1 VNTRLR
7 YILIFS
13 RFFHKKK
20 VKNREGGVKM
30 PKMAD
35 FYLKYG
41 GKWSKVVIS
50 KLEKV
55 ARNATE
61 HTLRKGAET
70 AGFQCSWAAITTQ

>member
-1 VNTRLR
+1 
-7 YILIFS
+7 
-13 RFFHKKK
+13 
-20 VKNREGGVKM
+20 M

>member
-1 VNTRLR
+1 ML
-7 YILIFS
+7 
-13 RFFHKKK
+13 
-20 VKNREGGVKM
+20 
-30 PKMAD
+30 KMAV

-55 ARNATE
+55 ARNVTE
-61 HTLRKGAET
+61 RMFTKGVET